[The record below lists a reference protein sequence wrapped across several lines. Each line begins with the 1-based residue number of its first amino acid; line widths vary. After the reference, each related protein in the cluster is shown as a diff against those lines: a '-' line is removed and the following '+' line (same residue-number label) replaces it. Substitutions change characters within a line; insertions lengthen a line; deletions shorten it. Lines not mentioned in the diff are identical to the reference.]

1 MNNKIDP
8 IKIQALTNIT
18 KENPN
23 DPESWKAL
31 GTLYLDSGELLSA
44 QNCFQKVL
52 SINPDDIEAQVYL
65 DRIIQKKNTNQNLIR
80 RYSENFRSWV
90 DHEIPLWL
98 QLLIS
103 LVSFVFI
110 FLIALVNRWGVADM
124 VWSLWITSLTLGYG
138 YLLAGITSNAISND
152 LNVQDSL
159 LARIFPSSISSALS
173 IAALFFGA
181 IFQILFFSLH
191 FGLFHFVH
199 SIFLNDFF
207 PIIYRSFEQPL
218 DFIRFITIS
227 ISLYWPVILFTL
239 FATLRRFQR
248 IFILAEKDF
257 MKRPYINVIKIHI
270 SIFLFAGISA
280 IGFQDW
286 ILLLIFVI
294 YFFPFSATL
303 EYIKSHRKK
312 LAEV

>member
-1 MNNKIDP
+1 MSQKPDP
-8 IKIQALTNIT
+8 RKIQELINLT

-31 GTLYLDSGELLSA
+31 GTLYLDNGELLYA
-44 QNCFQKVL
+44 QKNFQKVL

-65 DRIIQKKNTNQNLIR
+65 DRIIQRKNSSQKFLSRHT
-80 RYSENFRSWV
+80 ENFRSWI

-103 LVSFVFI
+103 LISFVFI
-110 FLIALVNRWGVADM
+110 FLIALVNRWEVADM

-138 YLLAGITSNAISND
+138 YLLAGVTSNAISNGI
-152 LNVQDSL
+152 NRQDSL
-159 LARIFPSSISSALS
+159 LTRVFPSSISSSLS
-173 IAALFFGA
+173 IAVLFFGA
-181 IFQILFFSLH
+181 IFQIIFFSIH

-199 SIFLNDFF
+199 SIFLNEFF
-207 PIIYRSFEQPL
+207 PIIDRSFEKPT
-218 DFIRFITIS
+218 DFLSFIVIS
-227 ISLYWPVILFTL
+227 TRLYWPVILFTF

-248 IFILAEKDF
+248 IFLLAEKDF

-286 ILLLIFVI
+286 ILLLIFVV
-294 YFFPFSATL
+294 YFFPLSATI
-303 EYIKSHRKK
+303 EYLKNSRKK

>member
-1 MNNKIDP
+1 MIIKPDP
-8 IKIQALTNIT
+8 VKIQELTKIT
-18 KENPN
+18 KEKPN

-31 GTLYLDSGELLSA
+31 GTLYLDSGDFLSA

-52 SINPDDIEAQVYL
+52 SIDPDDIEAQVYL
-65 DRIIQKKNTNQNLIR
+65 DRIIQKKNTNQNTLS
-80 RYSENFRSWV
+80 RYAENFRSWV
-90 DHEIPLWL
+90 DHEIPLRL

-103 LVSFVFI
+103 LMSFVFI
-110 FLIALVNRWGVADM
+110 FLIALVNRWEVSDM

-138 YLLAGITSNAISND
+138 YLLAGITSNAISGGFSIR
-152 LNVQDSL
+152 DSIFSKILGLAIPEVINIVL
-159 LARIFPSSISSALS
+159 LILGAL
-173 IAALFFGA
+173 
-181 IFQILFFSLH
+181 FQILFFSLH

-207 PIIYRSFEQPL
+207 PIIDRSFEQPI
-218 DFIRFITIS
+218 DFLRFITIS
-227 ISLYWPVILFTL
+227 ISSYWPVILFTL
-239 FATLRRFQR
+239 FTTLRRFQR
-248 IFILAEKDF
+248 IFLLAEKDF

-280 IGFQDW
+280 IGFPDW

-294 YFFPFSATL
+294 YFFPFSATI

>member
-1 MNNKIDP
+1 MITKPDP
-8 IKIQALTNIT
+8 IKIQELTNNT
-18 KENPN
+18 RENPN
-23 DPESWKAL
+23 DSGSWKAL

-52 SINPDDIEAQVYL
+52 SIDPDDIEAQVYL
-65 DRIIQKKNTNQNLIR
+65 DRIIQKKHTNQNTIN
-80 RYSENFRSWV
+80 RYAENFRSWA

-103 LVSFVFI
+103 LISFVFI
-110 FLIALVNRWGVADM
+110 FLIALVNKWGVADM

-138 YLLAGITSNAISND
+138 YLLAGITSNAISGGFSIR
-152 LNVQDSL
+152 DSIVSKIFGLAIPEVINIVL
-159 LARIFPSSISSALS
+159 L
-173 IAALFFGA
+173 LFG
-181 IFQILFFSLH
+181 ILFQILFFSLH

-207 PIIYRSFEQPL
+207 PIIDRSFEQPI

-248 IFILAEKDF
+248 IFLLAEKDF
-257 MKRPYINVIKIHI
+257 IKRPYINVIKIHI

-280 IGFQDW
+280 IGFPDW

-294 YFFPFSATL
+294 YFFPFSATI

>member
-8 IKIQALTNIT
+8 IKIQELTDFT
-18 KENPN
+18 KENP
-23 DPESWKAL
+23 DDQESWKAL
-31 GTLYLDSGELLSA
+31 GTLYMDRGELLSA

-65 DRIIQKKNTNQNLIR
+65 DRIIQKKNAKQSPIN
-80 RYSENFRSWV
+80 RYAENFRIWI

-110 FLIALVNRWGVADM
+110 FLIALLNRWEVADM
-124 VWSLWITSLTLGYG
+124 VWSLWITSLMLGYG
-138 YLLAGITSNAISND
+138 YLLSGITSNAI
-152 LNVQDSL
+152 LNGINIQDSL

-173 IAALFFGA
+173 IAGLIFGALF
-181 IFQILFFSLH
+181 QVLFFSIH

-207 PIIYRSFEQPL
+207 PLIDRSFEQPI

-227 ISLYWPVILFTL
+227 LTLYWPVILFSF

-248 IFILAEKDF
+248 IFLLAEKDF

-280 IGFQDW
+280 IGFPDW

-294 YFFPFSATL
+294 YFFPFSATI